1 MKISLVVF
9 LLALV
14 PGLLPAQNPTP
25 GPGDQMPIRLGI
37 FPQLTKYLNLTTDQ
51 VVELAKI
58 EVRWQQY
65 LNAKTR
71 RVGAVD
77 GEIREITQAH
87 SVDAPALGV
96 RYAELEAI
104 CREARDTDG
113 KLQVEARKILTDPQ
127 RVKLAG
133 LEQAYALL
141 PVVGEADAAHLMDA
155 PMPGL
160 NMTAIAGVA
169 ATKAYPGC
177 RYVQPQEA
185 VIVPRPLT
193 ADPQ

>member
-1 MKISLVVF
+1 MKISLCTI

-14 PGLLPAQNPTP
+14 PALLPAQNPMP
-25 GPGDQMPIRLGI
+25 GPGDQMPIRLPI
-37 FPQLTKYLNLTTDQ
+37 YPQLTKYLNLSTEQ
-51 VVELAKI
+51 VVELARI

-65 LNAKTR
+65 INAKTR
-71 RVGAVD
+71 RVGEVD
-77 GEIREITQAH
+77 REIRQITQAP

-104 CREARDTDG
+104 CREARDTDNNI
-113 KLQVEARKILTDPQ
+113 QAEARKLLNDAQRAKLT
-127 RVKLAG
+127 G

-141 PVVGEADAAHLMDA
+141 PVVGEADAAHLMEA

-160 NMTAIAGVA
+160 KMPAIAGLG
-169 ATKAYPGC
+169 ATRQYPGC
-177 RYVQPQEA
+177 RYAQPEVPA
-185 VIVPRPLT
+185 LPRPLS